1 MNPSWF
7 LMLSLVPGNPPT
19 APVPPVWPMQAGP
32 NCPPGSRAIL
42 GQPCPPIG
50 PPAPVLAIKLLG
62 PAGSRVQWLPG
73 TNAPTQPTPATA
85 AVRPGYRYVAA
96 LSQLPGRDPA
106 VTVYPVLEVLGSLAP
121 RTTMNPMEYPAPF
134 ALSEADVQ
142 VALSGGLVTKFIYLE
157 DPTKA
162 VPVAAKPDQ
171 PLEFT
176 DLNERDAEAAARANG
191 RLVAILR
198 LGDRAPDPEQLA
210 GANWPGTLWLPGQ
223 DQLAAPARGPCL
235 PAVAIPLYDPILG
248 PKIGTEECVTD
259 GNDKGD
265 RLGIGP
271 GQKLGGLNPT
281 DVALE
286 YTVNGK
292 RRVATSNE
300 VCICAP
306 RFVLRKVDRFASG
319 VDLLVRLDASQQ
331 IVPVKAASMNRYP
344 GGFLER
350 YKPQALEGRLRPA
363 LTFVVQGV
371 AQMEALQK
379 PMGLATVLGVQQSIG
394 VIEPGEITSNL
405 DQFVVHKQVEPVG
418 PLQSGDE
425 VTFTLNYRNSTRH
438 PATDIIL
445 SDSLSGRLEYVQGS
459 AQSDRPANITTLEN
473 EAGSVVVRF
482 DIPGPI
488 PPGKTG
494 VVKFRAKVR

>member
-198 LGDRAPDPEQLA
+198 LGDRAPDPEHSPGPTGRAPSGCRGRTSSPPQL
-210 GANWPGTLWLPGQ
+210 
-223 DQLAAPARGPCL
+223 
-235 PAVAIPLYDPILG
+235 
-248 PKIGTEECVTD
+248 
-259 GNDKGD
+259 
-265 RLGIGP
+265 
-271 GQKLGGLNPT
+271 
-281 DVALE
+281 VALACPPWRFLCM
-286 YTVNGK
+286 TLSSA
-292 RRVATSNE
+292 RRS
-300 VCICAP
+300 AP
-306 RFVLRKVDRFASG
+306 KNALPMVTTKETDSESG
-319 VDLLVRLDASQQ
+319 RA
-331 IVPVKAASMNRYP
+331 
-344 GGFLER
+344 
-350 YKPQALEGRLRPA
+350 
-363 LTFVVQGV
+363 
-371 AQMEALQK
+371 
-379 PMGLATVLGVQQSIG
+379 
-394 VIEPGEITSNL
+394 
-405 DQFVVHKQVEPVG
+405 
-418 PLQSGDE
+418 
-425 VTFTLNYRNSTRH
+425 RNSVASTR
-438 PATDIIL
+438 PMSPSST
-445 SDSLSGRLEYVQGS
+445 
-459 AQSDRPANITTLEN
+459 P
-473 EAGSVVVRF
+473 
-482 DIPGPI
+482 
-488 PPGKTG
+488 
-494 VVKFRAKVR
+494 